1 MQIKTLLLFVATG
14 IMLYACS
21 NTGTKSKP
29 VEQSIQK
36 EIVITNDLEN
46 AKGMVP
52 SWLNEN
58 HVINMAEPLA
68 HSGDNAC
75 ITNDTAEYSYT
86 YCEILKNL
94 SSEVPKM
101 AKFSGWAYTTVDHPN
116 FAIICSFDENG
127 KHYNWKAFS
136 LDKELAA
143 TGKWIEFSATF
154 YFDDKPL
161 KPEHE
166 IRLYAW
172 NQSKKTVYIDD
183 LKVIFSY

>member
-1 MQIKTLLLFVATG
+1 MKNISLFFV
-14 IMLYACS
+14 ISIVLSACS
-21 NTGTKSKP
+21 NPGSNPKSQKP
-29 VEQSIQK
+29 DRQK
-36 EIVITNDLEN
+36 EIIITNDLEN

-58 HVINMAEPLA
+58 HVINMTKPLA
-68 HSGDNAC
+68 HSGENAC

-116 FAIICSFDENG
+116 FAIICSIDEKG

-143 TGKWIEFSATF
+143 TGKWVEFSATF